1 MWKAGIVTALASFA
15 MSQAQAQEAVCTGP
29 KTTVAALDADMAEVG
44 AALVAQTPVAPNG
57 IWFLF
62 QMPNG
67 SFVDVWVALD
77 GAACISQV
85 YIGDPRNPGASA

>member
-1 MWKAGIVTALASFA
+1 MWKAGVIAALASFA
-15 MSQAQAQEAVCTGP
+15 MSQAQAQEAICTGP
-29 KTTVAALDADMAEVG
+29 KTTVAQLDTDMADVG
-44 AALVAQTPVAPNG
+44 ASLVAQTPLTPDG

-67 SFVDVWVALD
+67 RFVDVWVALD
-77 GAACISQV
+77 GQACISQV